1 MKVYGIH
8 PMGEVLSPA
17 NPIKYLQVR
26 IKMLRD
32 ERNKNDD
39 ETAHMILDKCID
51 ELHVVYELLKR
62 QVK

>member
-1 MKVYGIH
+1 
-8 PMGEVLSPA
+8 MGEVLPPA

-32 ERNKNDD
+32 ERDKNDD

-62 QVK
+62 QVQTK

>member
-1 MKVYGIH
+1 
-8 PMGEVLSPA
+8 MGEVLSPA
-17 NPIKYLQVR
+17 NPLKYLQVR

-32 ERNKNDD
+32 EREKNDD

-51 ELHVVYELLKR
+51 ELYVVYELLKR